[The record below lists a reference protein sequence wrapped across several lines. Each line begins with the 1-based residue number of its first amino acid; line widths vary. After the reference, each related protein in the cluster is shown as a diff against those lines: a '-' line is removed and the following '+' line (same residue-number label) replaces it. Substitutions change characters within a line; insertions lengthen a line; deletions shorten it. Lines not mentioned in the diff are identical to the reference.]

1 MNKKF
6 EKKPSICYETGL
18 DEAFLV
24 GTKDELLEFA
34 QAIIE
39 LLSGPKEPLDYLGVK
54 TEVPKKDRALTE
66 SMSEIVIDGLLV
78 VESTEDRQELVNKIL
93 INNGEP
99 PIDWEGNGMP

>member
-1 MNKKF
+1 MNKKI

-54 TEVPKKDRALTE
+54 TEVPIKDRALTE
-66 SMSEIVIDGLLV
+66 SMSEIVIDGMLV
-78 VESTEDRQELVNKIL
+78 VESTEDRQELVNKIR

-99 PIDWEGNGMP
+99 PIDWEGNGIP